1 MIKTLTFLQFSTDFV
16 VGSRSAFPG
25 SMRHAQ

>member
-16 VGSRSAFPG
+16 VGSRSLDPESARP
-25 SMRHAQ
+25 AQ